1 MLFLGVDGGGTKTIA
16 ALVDENGNLIGLGF
30 SGPCNI
36 LENGEEVVRKNL
48 REAVAPFKETLRKH
62 KEQVFSCFGLPAV
75 GEFRNSQE
83 IMGNILK
90 QELVIEPNI
99 VVNDVVVG
107 WAAGTLTRDGVHVV
121 AGTGAIIYGRKGNQE
136 VRVSGWGS
144 LIGDEGSAYD
154 IGRMAINI
162 VTKQLDGR
170 LSESL
175 LKELLMKEYKFKDEI
190 DLLEWVYKDPTS
202 RRQRMASVAPVVYKA
217 ALEGDFFAN
226 KILDTAAK
234 ELATAAITAV
244 KRLSLIDPLFS
255 YSGSVLE
262 RNNIVKE
269 KFRKILLDTFPTAT
283 VRKSSLPPV
292 LGAILLAY
300 KTTKGII
307 TEKFLENLKNI
318 VKDLENYKKPL
329 SR

>member
-162 VTKQLDGR
+162 VT
-170 LSESL
+170 
-175 LKELLMKEYKFKDEI
+175 
-190 DLLEWVYKDPTS
+190 
-202 RRQRMASVAPVVYKA
+202 
-217 ALEGDFFAN
+217 
-226 KILDTAAK
+226 
-234 ELATAAITAV
+234 
-244 KRLSLIDPLFS
+244 
-255 YSGSVLE
+255 
-262 RNNIVKE
+262 
-269 KFRKILLDTFPTAT
+269 
-283 VRKSSLPPV
+283 
-292 LGAILLAY
+292 
-300 KTTKGII
+300 
-307 TEKFLENLKNI
+307 
-318 VKDLENYKKPL
+318 
-329 SR
+329 